1 MREQMP
7 KCAEWVDAMRAAF
20 GREFID
26 GRIRAG
32 LKDGGAWFVEGDH
45 YLGLPG
51 QPERDARR
59 AATEHR
65 FNLDQL
71 VTGSA
76 ASMAGCGQ
84 AKARP

>member
-7 KCAEWVDAMRAAF
+7 KCAEWVDALRAGF

-59 AATEHR
+59 EATEHR
-65 FNLDQL
+65 FTIDMIA
-71 VTGSA
+71 TATPSA
-76 ASMAGCGQ
+76 VGRSVS
-84 AKARP
+84 AR